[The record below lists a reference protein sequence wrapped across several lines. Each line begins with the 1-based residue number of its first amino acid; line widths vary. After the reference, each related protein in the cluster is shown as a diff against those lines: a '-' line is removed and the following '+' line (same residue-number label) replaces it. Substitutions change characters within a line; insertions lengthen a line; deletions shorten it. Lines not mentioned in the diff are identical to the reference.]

1 MRTVKRPAM
10 VVLVCLLMAATAAA
24 GVSSIHRGLR
34 RIVGFTIV
42 SSDSVAEVL
51 EDRQGDKYIK
61 LLSGAVFKA
70 DLMIL
75 DPLPAS
81 DVIVFGKRLP
91 ESLRR
96 QYPNLPE
103 ALQYEYRLLI
113 DDEVIEVTRVK

>member
-1 MRTVKRPAM
+1 M
-10 VVLVCLLMAATAAA
+10 
-24 GVSSIHRGLR
+24 
-34 RIVGFTIV
+34 VGFTIV

-51 EDRQGDKYIK
+51 ASRQGDKYIK

-70 DLMIL
+70 ELLVL
-75 DPLPAS
+75 DPLPVS
-81 DVIVFGKRLP
+81 DVIVFAKRLP

-113 DDEVIEVTRVK
+113 DDEVIEVTPVK

>member
-1 MRTVKRPAM
+1 MRKQAIRAVAVT
-10 VVLVCLLMAATAAA
+10 CLLVATAAEA

-34 RIVGFTIV
+34 RMVGFTVV
-42 SSDSVAEVL
+42 SSDSMDEVL
-51 EDRQGDKYIK
+51 ESREGTKYIK

-70 DLMIL
+70 DLMLL

-81 DVIVFGKRLP
+81 DVIVFAKRLP

-103 ALQYEYRLLI
+103 SLQYEYRLLV
-113 DDEVIEVTRVK
+113 DDELIEVTPR

>member
-1 MRTVKRPAM
+1 MRTILKRSGLL
-10 VVLVCLLMAATAAA
+10 LVCVLAATTTGA
-24 GVSSIHRGLR
+24 GTSSIHRGLR
-34 RIVGFTIV
+34 RMVGFTIV
-42 SSDSVAEVL
+42 SSDSIQEVF
-51 EDRQGDKYIK
+51 ESRQHDKYIK

-81 DVIVFGKRLP
+81 DVIVFAKRLP

-96 QYPNLPE
+96 QYPNIPE

-113 DDEVIEVTRVK
+113 DDEVHEVTPVP